1 MKDSS
6 PWTRRKFVEIGAV
19 AGTGLLAGCTGG
31 DDSSGDGGDG
41 NTSGDGEDGSS
52 SDDGEGGSDRFAAVI
67 GRPLP
72 EVQFNPFNIQNYGQT
87 ISMYLNVS
95 LADGHADGTVQSR
108 FLEDISTDGREMTM
122 SIPEGWTY
130 WNGDEITAEDLYT
143 GLELTRYQNYD
154 STNYESH
161 EIVDDYTV
169 KRTFKSGVTPTL
181 MQASLV
187 GETFV
192 HPELFSDYLEQY
204 EDAGSADERES
215 VTEEL
220 IQYTISAE
228 EYIDGGYGTG
238 VYRPTE
244 WNNSRLD
251 AELVEDHPMAESTDV
266 PAVRIYAVGGESEAM
281 ARNNT
286 LDRAYAH
293 PNDTWMEGT
302 DLEIERTINWF
313 RAQKFILNWNNEH
326 LANLNVRRAV
336 MAIMPLEA
344 MSAAAN
350 EAGYNAEPTQLQTG
364 LRESIHGEYLGEDFT
379 DQLIEYPVASDS
391 EAAAEYMR
399 AADYTK
405 EGGSW
410 VSPDGEQISFDIL
423 SRSNTGQA
431 LPTTAFSDA
440 LNRFGIETEVNAI
453 GEDYYTTLQNW
464 DFDMGWVW
472 HVASALWH
480 PTSYFSNDFYGV
492 RIGDPEE
499 TEGTGETG
507 IPLTTTI
514 PSEIGAEE
522 ISGSGQ
528 EIRPAQL
535 SNDLPASESTEEVR
549 EKTRTL
555 AWWFNYSLPAIA
567 YIQEN
572 QTRAMDTAN
581 FEIVSDKDPSLDVSE
596 PIMKG
601 LFNGRI
607 RQNSS

>member
-1 MKDSS
+1 MEDSS
-6 PWTRRKFVEIGAV
+6 PWTRRKFVEIGAI
-19 AGTGLLAGCTGG
+19 AGTGLLAGCTNG
-31 DDSSGDGGDG
+31 DDASGNGGSSG
-41 NTSGDGEDGSS
+41 GE
-52 SDDGEGGSDRFAAVI
+52 SDRFTLVV

-72 EVQFNPFNIQNYGQT
+72 EVQFNPFNVQNYGQT
-87 ISMYLNVS
+87 ISTYLNVS
-95 LADGHADGTVQSR
+95 LANGHADGTVQSR
-108 FLEDISTDGREMTM
+108 FLEDISTDEREMTM

-143 GLELTRYQNYD
+143 GFELTRYQNYD
-154 STNYESH
+154 STSYESH

-169 KRTFKSGVTPTL
+169 KRTFKSQVTPTL
-181 MQASLV
+181 MRASLV
-187 GETFV
+187 GESFV
-192 HPELFSDYLEQY
+192 HPELFSDYLEGY
-204 EDAGSADERES
+204 EDASSADERES

-228 EYIDGGYGTG
+228 DYINGGYGTG
-238 VYRPTE
+238 LYRPTE
-244 WNNSRLD
+244 WNSNRAD
-251 AELVEDHPMAESTDV
+251 AELVEDHPMAEATDV
-266 PAVRIYAVGGESEAM
+266 PGVRIYAVGGETDAM

-286 LDRAYAH
+286 LDRAGVH
-293 PNDTWMEGT
+293 PDDTWMEST

-326 LANLNVRRAV
+326 LANLNVRRAI

-350 EAGYNAEPTQLQTG
+350 EGGYNAEPTQLQTG

-379 DQLIEYPVASDS
+379 EQLIEYPVASDA

-399 AADYTK
+399 AAGYSE
-405 EGGSW
+405 EGGQW
-410 VSPDGEQISFDIL
+410 VSPDGEPVSFNIL

-464 DFDMGWVW
+464 EFDMAWVW
-472 HVASALWH
+472 HVAAALWH

-492 RIGDPEE
+492 RIGDPGE

-507 IPLTTTI
+507 IPLTMSI
-514 PSEIGAEE
+514 PSEVGAEE

-535 SNDLPASESTEEVR
+535 SNNLREAESTERVR
-549 EKTRTL
+549 EITRTL
-555 AWWFNYSLPAIA
+555 SWWFNYSLPAIA
-567 YIQEN
+567 FIQEN
-572 QTRAMDTAN
+572 QTRAMDTTN
-581 FEIVSDKDPSLDVSE
+581 FEIVPDTQPPLDVSE
-596 PIMKG
+596 PIMAA
-601 LFNGRI
+601 LFYGRI
-607 RQNSS
+607 RQK